1 MRFQS
6 VDDAKKG
13 LASTLDLTPIVD
25 VVFNLLIFFA
35 LSLNFAVTSGGINVK
50 LPKAAS
56 AEPVKA
62 QELTINLTA
71 DGKTYLN
78 DKVITL
84 DNLSRKLKEKKDKD
98 SLVIIR
104 ADSSVTHGRV
114 VEAMDTVKTNGFSRL
129 AIAVDQPLPEK
140 K

>member
-1 MRFQS
+1 MRFRKE
-6 VDDAKKG
+6 DEAKKG

-50 LPKAAS
+50 LPKASS
-56 AEPVKA
+56 AEPVRA
-62 QELTINLTA
+62 EELTINLTS
-71 DGKTYLN
+71 DGKIYLN

-84 DNLSRKLKEKKDKD
+84 ENLSQKLKGKQDKD
-98 SLVIIR
+98 SLVVIR

-114 VEAMDTVKTNGFSRL
+114 VEAMDTVRINGFSRL
-129 AIAVDQPLPEK
+129 AIAVDQPPFEK

>member
-1 MRFQS
+1 MRFRKGDES
-6 VDDAKKG
+6 KKG

-78 DKVITL
+78 DKAITL
-84 DNLSRKLKEKKDKD
+84 ANLSQRLKEKKDKD

-129 AIAVDQPLPEK
+129 AIAVDQPPPEK

>member
-1 MRFQS
+1 MRFRK
-6 VDDAKKG
+6 DDDVKKG

-50 LPKAAS
+50 LPKASS
-56 AEPVKA
+56 AEPIRA
-62 QELTINLTA
+62 EELTINLTA

-84 DNLSRKLKEKKDKD
+84 DKLSQKLKEKKDKD

-114 VEAMDTVKTNGFSRL
+114 VEAMDTIKTNGFSRL
-129 AIAVDQPLPEK
+129 AIAVDQPPFEK

>member
-1 MRFQS
+1 MRFRKED
-6 VDDAKKG
+6 VANKG

-50 LPKAAS
+50 LPKASS

-62 QELTINLTA
+62 EEFTINLTA

-84 DNLSRKLKEKKDKD
+84 EKLRQKLKEKKDKD

-104 ADSSVTHGRV
+104 ADTLVTHGRV
-114 VEAMDTVKTNGFSRL
+114 VEAMDSVKTNGFSRL
-129 AIAVDQPLPEK
+129 AIAVDQPPFEK
-140 K
+140 N

>member
-1 MRFQS
+1 VRFRNE
-6 VDDAKKG
+6 DEAKKG

-62 QELTINLTA
+62 QEFTINLTA

-84 DNLSRKLKEKKDKD
+84 ENLSQRLKEKKDKD

-114 VEAMDTVKTNGFSRL
+114 VEAMDAVKTNGFSRL
-129 AIAVDQPLPEK
+129 AIAVDQPLPQK

>member
-1 MRFQS
+1 MRFRKE
-6 VDDAKKG
+6 DEAKKG
-13 LASTLDLTPIVD
+13 LASTLDLTPVVD

-50 LPKAAS
+50 LPKASS
-56 AEPVKA
+56 AEPVRA
-62 QELTINLTA
+62 EELTINLTS
-71 DGKTYLN
+71 DGKIYLN
-78 DKVITL
+78 DKLITL
-84 DNLSRKLKEKKDKD
+84 ENLSQKLKEKQDKD

-114 VEAMDTVKTNGFSRL
+114 VEAMDSVRTNGFSRL
-129 AIAVDQPLPEK
+129 AIAVDQPPFEK

>member
-1 MRFQS
+1 VRFRKE
-6 VDDAKKG
+6 DEAKKG

-78 DKVITL
+78 DKIITL
-84 DNLSRKLKEKKDKD
+84 EKLSERLKEKKDKD

>member
-1 MRFQS
+1 MRFRKE
-6 VDDAKKG
+6 DEAKKG

-50 LPKAAS
+50 LPKASS

-84 DNLSRKLKEKKDKD
+84 DNLSQKLKEKKDKE

-104 ADSSVTHGRV
+104 ADSAVTHGRV
-114 VEAMDTVKTNGFSRL
+114 VEAMDIVKTNGFSRL
-129 AIAVDQPLPEK
+129 AIAVDQPPIERK
-140 K
+140 